1 MNDCSKVLVSTPDLQ
16 HLSIGHV
23 KLGKRTELL
32 NAWWNRRKV
41 PRRRSASASLRS
53 GWQPG

>member
-32 NAWWNRRKV
+32 NAW
-41 PRRRSASASLRS
+41 
-53 GWQPG
+53 